1 MATAVRLGSRV
12 DAGLL
17 AGCVVLSLIAVALPA
32 KDREP
37 IAGALRRSIVAPL
50 VGTAIEDAGIDSPL
64 NALHCVAAVGA
75 GVEPP
80 GFSLVGPLPPHPL
93 MQKVKASAHP
103 SDLLIIFVS

>member
-1 MATAVRLGSRV
+1 MEGAVGSTG
-12 DAGLL
+12 A
-17 AGCVVLSLIAVALPA
+17 IAPFTWQYSPLVSTSVALV
-32 KDREP
+32 
-37 IAGALRRSIVAPL
+37 IVAPL
-50 VGTAIEDAGIDSPL
+50 VGSAIEDAGIDSPL

-93 MQKVKASAHP
+93 MQKVKASAHA

>member
-1 MATAVRLGSRV
+1 
-12 DAGLL
+12 
-17 AGCVVLSLIAVALPA
+17 
-32 KDREP
+32 
-37 IAGALRRSIVAPL
+37 
-50 VGTAIEDAGIDSPL
+50 
-64 NALHCVAAVGA
+64 VAAVGA